1 MKDIF
6 DGIILCSKCK
16 QEMKKGVAIRD
27 GFRIRYAYCQK
38 CNERLWHPG
47 DLTSYKN
54 FSNLKRREFRVKLRV
69 VGNSYAVTLPK
80 EIINFIK
87 EIEKEFNIK
96 ANEEIK
102 LMLDELGKLKL
113 IFEEIEEK
121 IKSK

>member
-27 GFRIRYAYCQK
+27 GFRIRYAYCKK

-47 DLTSYKN
+47 DLASYKN